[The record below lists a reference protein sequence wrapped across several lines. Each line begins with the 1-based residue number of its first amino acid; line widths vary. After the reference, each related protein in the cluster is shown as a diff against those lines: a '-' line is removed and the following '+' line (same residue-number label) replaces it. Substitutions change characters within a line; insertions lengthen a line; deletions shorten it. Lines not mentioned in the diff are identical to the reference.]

1 MADSDHSEEPDLV
14 AGRACGECNV
24 CCTALTIDDPE
35 LQKVQGYHCRHS
47 QRDNSCGI
55 YATRPHTCRVFFCG
69 WRRLKWIRESL
80 RPDKSGVLVRLHGEV
95 SAKTG
100 ARRMG
105 VMFTLLNNA
114 SLKAEGLAESVA
126 AAVAADVPVY
136 LHIPGPPGYTAAQV
150 RVNEVLQD
158 AVHARDK
165 EALLNILREVRAR
178 GRAGKFKPIVLGHGG
193 SEKAGGTTGTGRS
206 SWVWTGCR
214 NR

>member
-1 MADSDHSEEPDLV
+1 MSNGDDAEEPDLV
-14 AGRACGECNV
+14 AGRTCGECNV

-35 LQKVQGYHCRHS
+35 LRKVQGYHCRHS
-47 QRDNSCGI
+47 QRDHSCGI
-55 YATRPHTCRVFFCG
+55 YATRPHTCRTFFCG
-69 WRRLKWIRESL
+69 WRRLKWIREPL

-126 AAVAADVPVY
+126 AAVSADVPVY

-150 RVNEVLQD
+150 RINDVLHD

-165 EALLNILREVRAR
+165 AAVLRILQQVRAR
-178 GRAGKFKPIVLGHGG
+178 GRSGTFKPIVLGRGG
-193 SEKAGGTTGTGRS
+193 DGAVRS
-206 SWVWTGCR
+206 GE
-214 NR
+214 